1 MKTNFKDLN
10 EEDFSWLSSVIEGE
24 EPDVKNNLDGAI
36 LSVYLLRKL
45 DESFKKRL
53 TGVFE
58 LNELNLIVD
67 CMNGKMIEVEQVL
80 NYPFSW
86 IIDHLNDCSHQ
97 LFKKWDVSKNNLY
110 EKLSSLSEFET
121 LWLLKIIE
129 SDYWHNHVS
138 IFLEEPILN
147 RIAIQSDKTKLSTNQ
162 KN

>member
-10 EEDFSWLSSVIEGE
+10 AEDFSWLSSVIEGE

-45 DESFKKRL
+45 DEVFKQKL

-67 CMNGKMIEVEQVL
+67 CMNGKMIEVERVL

-86 IIDHLNDCSHQ
+86 IIDQLNNCYHQ
-97 LFKKWDVSKNNLY
+97 LFEKWEVNRNKLY
-110 EKLSSLSEFET
+110 EKLSSLSEVET

-129 SDYWHNHVS
+129 SDHWHNHVPTF
-138 IFLEEPILN
+138 IEEPILN
-147 RIAIQSDKTKLSTNQ
+147 RIAIQSDETKTNTYL